1 MPRVGRTSLVGR
13 AAVLGTLDDLLEATV
28 GGAGGAALLSG
39 EAGIGKTRVL
49 EECATRA
56 AARGALV
63 AWGHCTELDG
73 VPPFWAWR
81 DVLAALGITRPHEGR
96 SGVLATLVE
105 RLDDVVADRPVLLLL
120 EDLHWAD
127 ADTRWLLRG
136 VIDATAGRRVAVLAS
151 WRTAEGG
158 DLLADLP
165 PRVLRLPLAPLPPAE
180 ALELALATADGALP
194 DDTLARAAQQ
204 SGGNPFFVRELV
216 RMQAGGSAGGE
227 RVPRGVRDV
236 LTRRLARLDSA
247 TVEILTAAAVLGAD
261 ADLAVLAVTAGR
273 RVEEIAESLEH
284 AERAGL
290 VEPVV
295 PAAPVLFVH
304 AVVREVLLDE
314 AGARPRA
321 ALHERAAR
329 ALEACRPGADEAL
342 AVHWSHVPGAEGDA
356 RTLRHARR
364 ARDAARAAAA
374 LDQALAFAELVDR
387 RSDDP
392 EDLLVLG
399 DVRARRGDTGSAR
412 AELLSAAAAA
422 RSAGRV
428 DVLARAAL
436 ALAGGEGGFEVALHD
451 PEQIALLEEADRD
464 LSSGGLRAR
473 VRARLAVA
481 TSLTADAG
489 TRLRFARSAVRE
501 AESAHDE
508 RALLH
513 TLAGY
518 ADMIGGPQHL
528 AERRAVAE
536 KMLAV
541 AQRLADVD
549 GELLARRFLLVALL
563 EGGEF
568 PAADAQIE
576 AFDFLARRT
585 HEPAHL
591 WYPSLWRGMQAQL
604 AGRDADAEAGADE
617 VAAIGGRAQ
626 SRNAVILAMTLRMA
640 TRWGRPDELAEL
652 EPPLTEYAGDFP
664 PEMPQLL
671 VARAALA
678 AGVRDREATAR
689 FLRPLV
695 TARFRSIP
703 EDAEFLSGLIA
714 CVQSAAF
721 LEERAAAGDLLDLL
735 APHAGLWVV
744 DGIGAACWGV
754 VEEWL
759 ATLAGLLGRRDD
771 ARRWREAA
779 ERAYR
784 QAGAEGPL
792 RRLTRGADGGRGGEA
807 LLRREPG
814 GWVVG
819 WSGASTVLPDLKG
832 LRDLATLVTRPG
844 VPVPAVRL
852 LAAGTGVEIAATGG
866 DEVLDERA
874 RSAYRDRLRDLE
886 DEIAGAEADAD
897 LGRAARLR
905 DEREFLL
912 RELAAA
918 VGLGGRTRRLGD
930 DADRARKAVTM
941 RIRDVV
947 NRLET
952 PLPAL
957 ARHLRAAL
965 RTGRE
970 CCYDPEQPVQW
981 RVRTGPSSA

>member
-1 MPRVGRTSLVGR
+1 MPRAGRTSLVGR
-13 AAVLGTLDDLLEATV
+13 SAVLGTLDDLLDATAA
-28 GGAGGAALLSG
+28 GAGGAALLSG

-49 EECATRA
+49 EECAGRA

-81 DVLAALGITRPHEGR
+81 DVLAALGVPGAQEGR
-96 SGVLATLVE
+96 SGVLAALVD
-105 RLDDVVADRPVLLLL
+105 RLDVAAAERPVLLLL

-136 VIDATAGRRVAVLAS
+136 VVDATAGRSVAVLAS

-165 PRVLRLPLAPLPPAE
+165 PRVLRIPLAPLPPTE
-180 ALELALATADGALP
+180 ALELAEATADGALP
-194 DDTLARAAQQ
+194 EDALARAAHQ

-216 RMQAGGSAGGE
+216 RMQTGGAAGAE
-227 RVPRGVRDV
+227 RVPHGVRDV

-247 TVEILTAAAVLGAD
+247 TVEVLTAAAVLGAD
-261 ADLAVLAVTAGR
+261 ADLPVLAATAR
-273 RVEEIAESLEH
+273 RPLEETGELLEH

-290 VEPVV
+290 VEPSD
-295 PAAPVLFVH
+295 PTTPVRFVH

-314 AGARPRA
+314 AGTRPRA
-321 ALHERAAR
+321 ALHERAAL
-329 ALEACRPGADEAL
+329 ALEARRPGADEAL
-342 AVHWSHVPGAEGDA
+342 AVHWSHVAGPEADA
-356 RTLRHARR
+356 RTLRSARR

-374 LDQALAFAELVDR
+374 LDQALAFAELAHR

-399 DVRARRGDTGSAR
+399 DVRARRGDTGPAR
-412 AELLSAAAAA
+412 TELLRAAAAA
-422 RSAGRV
+422 RASGRV

-451 PEQIALLEEADRD
+451 QEQVALLEEADRD
-464 LSSGGLRAR
+464 LPPGGLRAR

-481 TSLTADAG
+481 TYLSADPG
-489 TRLRFARSAVRE
+489 TRLRYARSAVRE
-501 AESAHDE
+501 AESVRDE
-508 RALLH
+508 RAILH
-513 TLAGY
+513 ALAGY
-518 ADMIGGPQHL
+518 ADMIGGPRHL

-536 KMLAV
+536 NMLAV

-549 GELLARRFLLVALL
+549 GELLARRFLLVAQL
-563 EGGEF
+563 ESGEF
-568 PAADAQIE
+568 AAADAQIE
-576 AFDFLARRT
+576 AFDVLARRT

-591 WYPSLWRGMQAQL
+591 WYPPLWRGMRAQL

-617 VAAIGGRAQ
+617 AAAIGRRAQ

-652 EPPLTEYAGDFP
+652 EPPLTEYAADFP
-664 PEMPQLL
+664 PRMPQLL
-671 VARAALA
+671 VARASLA
-678 AGVRDREATAR
+678 AGLRDRAATAR
-689 FLRPLV
+689 FLRPLAD
-695 TARFRSIP
+695 ARFRSIP

-714 CVQSAAF
+714 CVEAVAF
-721 LEERAAAGDLLDLL
+721 LEERDAAADLLELL

-759 ATLAGLLGRRDD
+759 ALLAGLLGRRDD
-771 ARRWREAA
+771 AARWHDTA

-792 RRLTRGADGGRGGEA
+792 RRLTGKADGARDGEA
-807 LLRREPG
+807 LLRREAG

-819 WSGASTVLPDLKG
+819 WAGASAVLPDLKG
-832 LRDLATLVTRPG
+832 LRDLATLVSRPG

-852 LAAGTGVEIAATGG
+852 LAAGTGVEIAAAGG

-874 RSAYRDRLRDLE
+874 RSAYRDRLRTLE
-886 DEIAGAEADAD
+886 DEIADAEADAD
-897 LGRAARLR
+897 LGRAGRLR

-918 VGLGGRTRRLGD
+918 VGLGGRARRLGD

-941 RIRDVV
+941 RLRDVV
-947 NRLET
+947 TRLET
-952 PLPAL
+952 PMPAL

-970 CCYDPEQPVQW
+970 CCYDPEQPVRW
-981 RVRTGPSSA
+981 RVRTGPPPT